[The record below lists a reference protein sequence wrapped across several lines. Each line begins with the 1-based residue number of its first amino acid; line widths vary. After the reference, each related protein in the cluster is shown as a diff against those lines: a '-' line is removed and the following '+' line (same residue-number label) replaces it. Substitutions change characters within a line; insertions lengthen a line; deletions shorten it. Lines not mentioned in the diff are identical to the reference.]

1 MINVVTVAF
10 LLICISRKTFCN
22 FIHSLIPGSW
32 LLRGICNKQILLFIY
47 KYAID
52 FKPASLTGPPG
63 IDGVAR
69 DGKHGE
75 RGPQGSHGEAGYP
88 GKAGPQGLPGYC
100 EAAMCLAASAYTSPR
115 LQEAG
120 TIKGPSA

>member
-1 MINVVTVAF
+1 MDFELILSVIFLFFLKLYNRFAF
-10 LLICISRKTFCN
+10 E
-22 FIHSLIPGSW
+22 
-32 LLRGICNKQILLFIY
+32 
-47 KYAID
+47 
-52 FKPASLTGPPG
+52 FKLASLTGPPG

-75 RGPQGSHGEAGYP
+75 RGPQGAPGEAGYP
-88 GKAGPQGLPGYC
+88 GKAGPHGLPGYC

-120 TIKGPSA
+120 TIKGPSV